1 MVSGCIS
8 WYIPRDRLMPRVRMY
23 PKHPFSQQCMCSI
36 QNFLIQGSVSFGS
49 TTILAVGLGAVIVII
64 CLVVILVCCIRRW
77 AAQWLLTWKNARFEN
92 SLTTPDIWAQ
102 HCWILS
108 CNIVQRWILSRTFKD
123 DINLDYGIYSEDG
136 DIVVAEDRNAE
147 YEGTQE
153 RQENVYDVLFQ

>member
-1 MVSGCIS
+1 MNLQPKDYKETTLKFYVCITNFC
-8 WYIPRDRLMPRVRMY
+8 IPL
-23 PKHPFSQQCMCSI
+23 
-36 QNFLIQGSVSFGS
+36 
-49 TTILAVGLGAVIVII
+49 
-64 CLVVILVCCIRRW
+64 
-77 AAQWLLTWKNARFEN
+77 
-92 SLTTPDIWAQ
+92 
-102 HCWILS
+102 